1 MAESARIHAVRMW
14 QSQNLTTALIS
25 RLRFFSLRLC
35 CWILY
40 VWVLRDGALWH
51 SLQKAGWGL
60 FVATKDKSA
69 IGGTISRPGIQATS
83 LPLILT
89 PPRTVPCPEQWW
101 GDVVTGQGSTAVP
114 YAGTT
119 CARDACYAHQ
129 PLWSAASWKGQINHA
144 LILMGQKVPAFP
156 FYLFNRLPFPAL
168 PLKHGE
174 LFSVPEKQ
182 QWNLLRRKYAQI
194 ISPECLE

>member
-1 MAESARIHAVRMW
+1 M
-14 QSQNLTTALIS
+14 QFKCGKSQNLTPALIS
-25 RLRFFSLRLC
+25 KLRFFSLRLS

-40 VWVLRDGALWH
+40 VWVCTPLRDGALWH
-51 SLQKAGWGL
+51 SLQRAGWGL
-60 FVATKDKSA
+60 FVTTKDKSA
-69 IGGTISRPGIQATS
+69 IGDTISRVGIQAAS
-83 LPLILT
+83 LPLVLT
-89 PPRTVPCPEQWW
+89 PTRTVFHALSND
-101 GDVVTGQGSTAVP
+101 GDVITGQGSAAVP

-129 PLWSAASWKGQINHA
+129 PLWSAATWKGQTNHA
-144 LILMGQKVPAFP
+144 LILTGQKVPAFP

-182 QWNLLRRKYAQI
+182 QWNLIRREYAQI
-194 ISPECLE
+194 ISPEYLV